1 VTEDQDRNIQDA
13 TECLTRQFLKYQQL
27 LLAYIR
33 TLVVDHHLAEDILQ
47 ETAVTLIRRA
57 KEFGAVRNFWALAR
71 EIARRQALVMLEKQA
86 KAPRSLPED
95 VLDAIDAGF
104 DSLEREGAWDQDV
117 LLGCLNRLPQL
128 WQQIIQQ
135 RYWVRHSVK
144 QIAENIGSTAN
155 TVSVTLC
162 RARLR
167 LADCVSRHRR
177 LRQAL

>member
-1 VTEDQDRNIQDA
+1 VTEDKDHNIQDA

-57 KEFGAVRNFWALAR
+57 KEFGTVRNFWALAR
-71 EIARRQALVMLEKQA
+71 EIARRQSLVMLQKQA
-86 KAPRSLPED
+86 RAPRPLPDD
-95 VLDAIDAGF
+95 VIDVIDAGF
-104 DSLEREGAWDQDV
+104 DAIQHEGTWDKDI
-117 LLGCLNRLPQL
+117 LLHCLSQLPHL
-128 WQQIIQQ
+128 WQQIVKQ

-144 QIAENIGSTAN
+144 QIAESAGSTAN
-155 TVSVTLC
+155 TISVTLC

-167 LADCVSRHRR
+167 LADCVSRNRR
-177 LRQAL
+177 LRHSL